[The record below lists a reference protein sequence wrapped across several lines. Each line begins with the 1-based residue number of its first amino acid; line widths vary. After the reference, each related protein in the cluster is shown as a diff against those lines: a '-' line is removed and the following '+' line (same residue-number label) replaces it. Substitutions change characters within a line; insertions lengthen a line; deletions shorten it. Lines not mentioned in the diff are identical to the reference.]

1 MKHYKTLNDM
11 KAEKI
16 AETLANSLGHV
27 HCKALLYKMA
37 ATVAELHVTK
47 SADRLCDVK
56 ALAPV
61 DVLAYMLACKK
72 EHTHAATPEVM
83 WRLTHCSRRWLT
95 G

>member
-1 MKHYKTLNDM
+1 M
-11 KAEKI
+11 KAETI
-16 AETLANSLGHV
+16 AETLANSLCHV
-27 HCKALLYKMA
+27 HCNALLYKMA
-37 ATVAELHVTK
+37 PTVAEVHVTE

-72 EHTHAATPEVM
+72 EKNTHAATPEVM